1 MAKKTSGKKSAA
13 QSRYFRAA
21 GQILMVFLG
30 VTLALLF
37 DEWRHG
43 QKTQQIE
50 AFYLEQLELELQQ
63 AIAGQT
69 NDSLGFSALAYARQR
84 IGDAVLRGQSVP
96 DATLRQLLPRCCRE
110 LPVPA
115 NLPAFEA
122 LQATGQL
129 GILQNKTL
137 LKSLLQLHLTTLP
150 ALRSRVEHCN
160 RFENEQMPSGAENV
174 AASLQDARLHRI
186 LQNPVFE
193 SLAEQYK
200 QLLILQKELLRQIQ
214 EERVLNG

>member
-1 MAKKTSGKKSAA
+1 MAKKTSGKKSAS

-43 QKTQQIE
+43 QKIHQEE
-50 AFYLEQLELELQQ
+50 AFYLEQLESELKQ
-63 AIAGQT
+63 AIAQQT
-69 NDSLGFSALAYARQR
+69 NDSLGFFSMAYARQR

-96 DATLRQLLPRCCRE
+96 DDTLRQLLPRCCRE
-110 LPVPA
+110 IPA
-115 NLPAFEA
+115 PAKLPAFEA

-129 GILQNKTL
+129 GILQNKSL

-150 ALRSRVEHCN
+150 ALRSRIGHYSDSIA
-160 RFENEQMPSGAENV
+160 RLGTV
-174 AASLQDARLHRI
+174 AQPTLLQDPGLRPM
-186 LQNPVFE
+186 LQNPAFE
-193 SLAEQYK
+193 T
-200 QLLILQKELLRQIQ
+200 LLQEYRHLLLLQKELLRQIQ
-214 EERVLNG
+214 EERALNG